1 MRVFTLIFVLT
12 VSLFTQAQEW
22 ELKKFSE
29 GINVYTAPIAGSDFK
44 AFKAEMEVVATIDQ
58 LRYILSNPEL
68 YPDMFPDTEE
78 LKVLA
83 RPNDS
88 TQITYNRTATPWPLD
103 DRDGAHKAVFL
114 PSKSGGFV
122 VKGQAL
128 PNYIPEKEDI
138 VRIQKSDSSWE
149 IIPLEDGKL
158 KIIYEVQAEPGGKLP
173 EWLVNSAVVD
183 VPYQTFVNLKKVLK
197 TL

>member
-1 MRVFTLIFVLT
+1 MRALLLFIVLIAHF
-12 VSLFTQAQEW
+12 SANAQEW

-29 GINVYTAPIAGSDFK
+29 GINVYTAHIAGSDFK
-44 AFKAEMEVVATIDQ
+44 AFKAEMEVTATVEQ
-58 LRYILSNPEL
+58 MRYILQNPEL
-68 YPDMFPDTEE
+68 FPDMFPDTEE

-88 TQITYNRTATPWPLD
+88 TLINYSRTAVPWPLD
-103 DRDGAHKAVFL
+103 DRDGAHKSVFF
-114 PSKSGGFV
+114 PNASGGFT

-128 PNYIPEKEDI
+128 PNYVPEKEDV
-138 VRIQKSDSSWE
+138 VRIKKSDSTWE
-149 IIPLEDGKL
+149 IIPLENGKL

-183 VPYQTFVNLKKVLK
+183 VPYETFVNLKKVLK